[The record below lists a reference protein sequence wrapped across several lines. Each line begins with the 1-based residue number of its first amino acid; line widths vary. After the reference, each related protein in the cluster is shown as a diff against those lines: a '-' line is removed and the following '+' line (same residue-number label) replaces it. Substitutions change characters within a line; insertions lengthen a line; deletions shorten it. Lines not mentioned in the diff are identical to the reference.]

1 MKQSNITDVNIEKI
15 DKYLNISL
23 SIIKLIT
30 ILGMMFGFVVIYI
43 YLEHI
48 NQLGIF
54 TSIISQPYNVIAI
67 LVIFGFI
74 SSFIYIS
81 LLVPYQLSAIANDEG
96 IVIRKQKERFVFLQ
110 SGMVPIIGFL
120 ILIGIIFCTSREW
133 RNSYWGEVVVFGIF
147 ILSVF
152 LPAVIFLISW
162 HFSKKEY
169 LKNIRMVKEIKGVYA
184 TNSLKSLVLIF
195 IPVSFL
201 TFGLFLIVVLPIA
214 ANWIEDENFQ
224 WFFLICSII
233 IVAVNSFVAATLV
246 NDYKNR
252 ISNRISNR
260 IAYYGLP
267 VVFCFV
273 YWGAIAI
280 FTDDIPQRLLYPI
293 RFIEVPKDSGWY
305 VINNNYQRKEGF
317 ELYGIGV
324 NGITN
329 KGMEYIK
336 KNFTREVPSKDMDFE
351 EERNKCS
358 QPKDKLQKNALYG
371 YMAWNLGEVKVFCPK
386 SVQFYGKHAAEELL
400 LASQKCLV
408 LKADVLQPLDKQY
421 IPY

>member
-1 MKQSNITDVNIEKI
+1 MKQSNITDINIEKI
-15 DKYLNISL
+15 DKGLNVSL
-23 SIIKLIT
+23 GIIKLIT
-30 ILGMMFGFVVIYI
+30 ILGMVFGFIVIYK
-43 YLEHI
+43 YLEYI

-54 TSIISQPYNVIAI
+54 TSIVSQPYSVIAI

-74 SSFIYIS
+74 SSFVYIS

-110 SGMVPIIGFL
+110 SGMIPIIGFL
-120 ILIGIIFCTSREW
+120 ILIGIAFCTSREW
-133 RNSYWGEVVVFGIF
+133 RNSCWGEVVVFGIF

-152 LPAVIFLISW
+152 LPVVIFLISW
-162 HFSKKEY
+162 YFGRKEY
-169 LKNIRMVKEIKGVYA
+169 FKNIRIVKKIKGVYA

-201 TFGLFLIVVLPIA
+201 TFSLLLIVVLPIA
-214 ANWIEDENFQ
+214 ANWIEDEDFQ
-224 WFFLICSII
+224 WLFLICSII
-233 IVAVNSFVAATLV
+233 LVAANSLV
-246 NDYKNR
+246 AAALLNDNKNK
-252 ISNRISNR
+252 ISNKIV
-260 IAYYGLP
+260 YYGFP
-267 VVFCFV
+267 VIFCLV
-273 YWGAIAI
+273 YWIAIAF

-329 KGMEYIK
+329 KGMEYVK
-336 KNFTREVPSKDMDFE
+336 KNFTREVPSKEIDFE
-351 EERNKCS
+351 EEKNKCS

-386 SVQFYGKHAAEELL
+386 SVQFYGKHAEEELL

-408 LKADVLQPLDKQY
+408 LKADVLQPLDRQY